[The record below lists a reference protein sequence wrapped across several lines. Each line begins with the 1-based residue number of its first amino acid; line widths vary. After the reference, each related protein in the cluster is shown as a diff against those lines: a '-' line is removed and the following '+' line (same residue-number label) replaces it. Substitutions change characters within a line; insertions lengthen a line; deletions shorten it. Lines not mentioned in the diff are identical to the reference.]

1 MDYFAAVRHFI
12 LDVVNK
18 LVNQWHYVNFNFI
31 IRFLNI
37 KVAARD
43 IKVKLIYSTTQ
54 SAWVEFTLDAKFLLV
69 FLWP

>member
-54 SAWVEFTLDAKFLLV
+54 SA
-69 FLWP
+69 